1 MIGYLLIVRHL
12 GRCVK
17 GTLHGFVRELLTET
31 TCAGQAGLLE
41 LSHNR
46 RSQYG
51 TCCCH
56 RKLTR
61 RIWEKT
67 TNLPLS
73 FLLESFLSE
82 RCTCHQEGPW
92 IRLWAKQDDW
102 PETTQKS
109 THYHKTEI
117 TSHVAEQFSWVPLP
131 CCSPPWCPFSIKS
144 LALCVS
150 TENSFLSA
158 RQEATLGSGRGPPSC
173 NSFTHQE
180 THTLLR
186 EVWFTAYI
194 PVILNYL

>member
-67 TNLPLS
+67 MNLPLS

-109 THYHKTEI
+109 THYHKTWDHKPRGRAVLL
-117 TSHVAEQFSWVPLP
+117 S
-131 CCSPPWCPFSIKS
+131 S
-144 LALCVS
+144 LTLL
-150 TENSFLSA
+150 LSA
-158 RQEATLGSGRGPPSC
+158 LVPFLNKVSC
-173 NSFTHQE
+173 FMCLHRK
-180 THTLLR
+180 LI
-186 EVWFTAYI
+186 FKC
-194 PVILNYL
+194 